1 VDPRRLALLFVVALV
16 LVGCGDGAAASF
28 DPTGPCT
35 QDGQAPGAY
44 PELEALVP
52 KRFFGDQ
59 APDRVDS
66 GRNCPGP
73 NLGILA
79 DKGITE
85 LHFAGATWTF
95 GAERAAV
102 LAVFEAPG
110 LTAEHVADFYD
121 ASAGDANRTELVASS
136 DFEIAGRTG
145 HRLDTKT
152 GERLQTVAVWP
163 SKDAD
168 RVNVVITN
176 DLPDARIQD
185 AIAAF
190 GDS

>member
-35 QDGQAPGAY
+35 ADGRAAGAY

-52 KRFFGDQ
+52 RRFFGDQ
-59 APDRVDS
+59 APDTVDS

-79 DKGITE
+79 DEGIDE
-85 LHFAGATWTF
+85 IHFAGATWSF

-102 LAVFEAPG
+102 LAVFSAAG
-110 LTAEHVADFYD
+110 LTADLLADFYD
-121 ASAGDANRTELVASS
+121 ASALDANRTELVASS
-136 DFEIAGRTG
+136 DPVIAGRTG

-152 GERLQTVAVWP
+152 GERLQTVVVWP
-163 SKDAD
+163 SADAD

-190 GDS
+190 GDN